1 MAKPDR
7 ERARATDGIIAGLP
21 QSPHPLG
28 LHRSLEPPGSL
39 PQLAWRLDADP
50 RARSNEVAIA
60 VRALNI
66 DSASF
71 HDLSQRATSTHETVP
86 AQVARIVRERGK
98 MHNPATNSGGICL
111 GEIREIGPD
120 HPAAGTF
127 APGDTVASL
136 VSLTLTPLALEEIGP
151 VVPGSERLAAR
162 GTAILFARTLF
173 ARLPHDLPEA
183 LALAAFDVCGA
194 PARVRR
200 HAEGVESVLVV
211 GAGKAGLLS
220 LAAAREA
227 VGAGR
232 VLAVDASEAAVERA
246 RGLGLADVV
255 FRADA
260 RDPVT
265 LLAEVERTNQG
276 RPVDLVVNVANVPG
290 TEIASVLCARDD
302 GTVLFFGMATS
313 FQAAALG
320 AEGVAHP
327 GTLLIGNGYVP
338 GHAEYALD
346 LLRSHDRLR
355 AAFTELVG

>member
-1 MAKPDR
+1 
-7 ERARATDGIIAGLP
+7 LP
-21 QSPHPLG
+21 QPPHPLG

-50 RARSNEVAIA
+50 RARSNEIAIA

-71 HDLSQRATSTHETVP
+71 HDLSERAASTGETVP

-127 APGDTVASL
+127 APGDPVATL
-136 VSLTLTPLALEEIGP
+136 VSLTLTPLFLEEVGP
-151 VVPGSERLAAR
+151 VVPGSERLGAR
-162 GTAILFARTLF
+162 GSAILFARTLF
-173 ARLPHDLPEA
+173 ARLPDDLPES

-194 PARVRR
+194 PALVRR
-200 HAEGVESVLVV
+200 HARGAESVLVV
-211 GAGKAGLLS
+211 GTGKAGLLS
-220 LAAAREA
+220 LAAARE
-227 VGAGR
+227 VIGSGR
-232 VLAVDASEAAVERA
+232 LLAVDASEAAVERA
-246 RGLGLADVV
+246 RKAGLADAVL
-255 FRADA
+255 RADA

-265 LLAEVERTNQG
+265 LLSGVESANGGG
-276 RPVDLVVNVANVPG
+276 RVDLVVNVANVPG
-290 TEIASVLCARDD
+290 TETASVLCARDE

-327 GTLLIGNGYVP
+327 ATLVIGNGYVP
-338 GHAEYALD
+338 GHAEYALN
-346 LLRSHDRLR
+346 LLRRNDRLR
-355 AAFTELVG
+355 GAFTELVG

>member
-1 MAKPDR
+1 M
-7 ERARATDGIIAGLP
+7 P

-39 PQLAWRLDADP
+39 PQLAWKLDSDP
-50 RARSNEVAIA
+50 RARSNEVAIS

-71 HDLSQRATSTHETVP
+71 HDLSQRATSTGETVP

-127 APGDTVASL
+127 APGDRVATL
-136 VSLTLTPLALEEIGP
+136 VSLTLTPLALEEVGP
-151 VVPGSERLAAR
+151 VVPGSERLSAR

-173 ARLPHDLPEA
+173 ARLPDDLPEA

-194 PARVRR
+194 PALVAR
-200 HAEGVESVLVV
+200 HARDAESVLVV

-220 LAAAREA
+220 IAAAREVIGSGKA
-227 VGAGR
+227 
-232 VLAVDASEAAVERA
+232 
-246 RGLGLADVV
+246 V
-255 FRADA
+255 FRVDA
-260 RDPVT
+260 RDPVM
-265 LLAEVERTNQG
+265 LLAEVERANEG

-290 TEIASVLCARDD
+290 TETASVLCARDE
-302 GTVLFFGMATS
+302 GTVIFFGMATS
-313 FQAAALG
+313 FQAVALG

-355 AAFTELVG
+355 AAFTELIG

>member
-1 MAKPDR
+1 M
-7 ERARATDGIIAGLP
+7 P

-39 PQLAWRLDADP
+39 PQLAWRLDSDP
-50 RARSNEVAIA
+50 RVRGNEIAIA

-71 HDLSQRATSTHETVP
+71 HDLSQRATSTNESVT
-86 AQVARIVRERGK
+86 AQIARIVGERGK

-120 HPAAGTF
+120 HPAAGKF
-127 APGDTVASL
+127 APGDRVASL
-136 VSLTLTPLALEEIGP
+136 VSLTLTPLVLDELGP

-162 GTAILFARTLF
+162 GTAILFARTLL
-173 ARLPHDLPEA
+173 ARLPDDLSEA

-194 PARVRR
+194 PALVRR
-200 HAEGVESVLVV
+200 HARGAESVLVV
-211 GAGKAGLLS
+211 GAGKAGLLC

-227 VGAGR
+227 VGSGK
-232 VLAVDASEAAVERA
+232 VFAVDASEAAVRRA
-246 RGLGLADVV
+246 RGVQLADRVLH
-255 FRADA
+255 ADA

-265 LLAEVERTNQG
+265 LLSGVERANEG
-276 RPVDLVVNVANVPG
+276 RRVDLVVNVANVPG
-290 TEIASVLCARDD
+290 TETASVLCARDE
-302 GTVLFFGMATS
+302 GMVIFFGMATS

-320 AEGVAHP
+320 AEGFAHP

-346 LLRSHDRLR
+346 LLRNHDRLR
-355 AAFTELVG
+355 DAYTELVG

>member
-1 MAKPDR
+1 MENK
-7 ERARATDGIIAGLP
+7 
-21 QSPHPLG
+21 SVPHPLG

-39 PQLAWRLDADP
+39 PQLAWKLDSDP
-50 RARSNEVAIA
+50 RARGNEIAIA
-60 VRALNI
+60 VRALNV

-71 HDLSQRATSTHETVP
+71 HDLSQRAASTNETVP
-86 AQVARIVRERGK
+86 EQVARIVRERGK

-127 APGDTVASL
+127 APGDRVASL
-136 VSLTLTPLALEEIGP
+136 VSLTLTPLALDEVGP

-162 GTAILFARTLF
+162 GTAILFARTLL
-173 ARLPHDLPEA
+173 ARLPDDLPEA

-194 PARVRR
+194 PALVRR
-200 HAEGVESVLVV
+200 HAEGVKSVLVV
-211 GAGKAGLLS
+211 GAGKAGLLC

-232 VLAVDASEAAVERA
+232 VFAVDASEAAVERA
-246 RGLGLADVV
+246 RSVGVADAVW
-255 FRADA
+255 RADA

-265 LLAEVERTNQG
+265 FLAGVERANEG
-276 RPVDLVVNVANVPG
+276 RRVDLVVNVANVPG
-290 TEIASVLCARDD
+290 TETASVLGARDE
-302 GTVLFFGMATS
+302 GTVIFFGMATS

-346 LLRSHDRLR
+346 LLRSRDRLR
-355 AAFTELVG
+355 AAFTELAGTGSISREGLPGSKRS

>member
-1 MAKPDR
+1 
-7 ERARATDGIIAGLP
+7 LP
-21 QSPHPLG
+21 QPPHPLG

-39 PQLAWRLDADP
+39 PQLAWRLDPDP
-50 RARSNEVAIA
+50 RIRSNEIAIA

-71 HDLSQRATSTHETVP
+71 HELSQRAAATGETVP

-120 HPAAGTF
+120 HPAARTF
-127 APGDTVASL
+127 APGDPVATL
-136 VSLTLTPLALEEIGP
+136 VSLTLTPLSLEEVGP

-173 ARLPHDLPEA
+173 ARLPADLPES
-183 LALAAFDVCGA
+183 LALAAFDVGGA
-194 PARVRR
+194 PALVRR
-200 HAEGVESVLVV
+200 YARGAESVLVV
-211 GAGKAGLLS
+211 GTGKAGLLS
-220 LAAAREA
+220 LAAARE
-227 VGAGR
+227 VIGSGR
-232 VLAVDASEAAVERA
+232 LLAVDASEAAVERA
-246 RGLGLADVV
+246 RRAGLADAVL
-255 FRADA
+255 RADA

-265 LLAEVERTNQG
+265 LLSSVESANGGCR
-276 RPVDLVVNVANVPG
+276 VDLVVNVANVPG
-290 TEIASVLCARDD
+290 TETASVLCARDE

-327 GTLLIGNGYVP
+327 GTLVIGNGYVP

-346 LLRSHDRLR
+346 LLRRNDRLR
-355 AAFTELVG
+355 GAFTELVG